1 MSLRLAV
8 PLPEH
13 RDRLREVLDATALFR
28 EEEVE
33 VALELFDEGI
43 SGRDR
48 DYHWLAAFDADLLLG
63 AACWGPTPATEGTWD
78 LYWIAVHPG
87 AQGNGIG
94 SALLDAAERAVRE
107 SRGRLLVVE
116 TSGRPAY
123 APTRNFYR
131 RRGYGEAA
139 RLDDFYA
146 PGDARVTFVKRLAVR
161 PPADESSPT
170 TPTHAEQPA

>member
-13 RDRLREVLDATALFR
+13 RHRLREVLDATELFR

-43 SGRDR
+43 SGRDA
-48 DYHWLAAFDADLLLG
+48 DYHWLGAFRGELLLG

-78 LYWIAVHPG
+78 LYWIAVHPD
-87 AQGNGIG
+87 AQGNGAG
-94 SALLDAAERAVRE
+94 SALLDAAEEAARRAQ
-107 SRGRLLVVE
+107 GRLLVVE

-139 RLDDFYA
+139 RLEDFYA
-146 PGDARVTFVKRLAVR
+146 PGDARVTFVKRLAAGPR
-161 PPADESSPT
+161 AHDPSPMA
-170 TPTHAEQPA
+170 HAEQPA